1 MGLLDNLLSAF
12 LKATDPRPRYTES
25 RCLLYKNSVGGC
37 DKCYQACPKGA
48 VRLEGWRVELD
59 EVLCTG
65 CGLCTGVCPGL
76 ALEYPLGAIQEALI
90 RGKGKLRCSQ
100 AEGKGEEVLC
110 LGHLTPGLL
119 AEAGSRF
126 GKVVLARGNCAGCKI
141 GGASVPGHLARMAEE
156 ARRYHPVEVE
166 VVEGALPGEPV
177 ARRELFQALLGSAKR
192 TAADLL
198 PELSLPGLEAPSP
211 EAEGERPLPPELR
224 LRRLAAGRASEARWP
239 RIRVEEGCTLCP
251 VCTNVCP
258 TEAVR
263 RVREG
268 EEYALYL
275 RVEACTGCGACVE
288 SCPPQVIRLEEA
300 RKEEVGK
307 ELELFRGRP
316 PWYDL

>member
-1 MGLLDNLLSAF
+1 MGFLDGLLNVF
-12 LKATDPRPRYTES
+12 LKATDPRPRYTEA

-65 CGLCTGVCPGL
+65 CGLCTGVCPGI

-90 RGKGKLRCSQ
+90 RGKGKLRCSK

-110 LGHLTPGLL
+110 LGRLTPGLL

-126 GKVVLARGNCAGCKI
+126 GKVVLARGDCGACRI
-141 GGASVPGHLARMAEE
+141 GGPEVPEHLKRMAEE
-156 ARRYHPVEVE
+156 ARRYFPVEVE
-166 VVEGALPGEPV
+166 VVEGELPGERV
-177 ARRELFQALLGSAKR
+177 GRRELFQALLGSAKR
-192 TAADLL
+192 TAADLV
-198 PELSLPGLEAPSP
+198 PELPLPALE
-211 EAEGERPLPPELR
+211 EEREGELPAELR
-224 LRRLAAGRASEARWP
+224 LRRLAASRAPEVRWP

-268 EEYALYL
+268 EEYVLYL
-275 RVEACTGCGACVE
+275 QVAACTGCGACVE

-300 RKEEVGK
+300 PKEEVGK
-307 ELELFRGRP
+307 ELLLFRGKP

>member
-1 MGLLDNLLSAF
+1 MGLLDNLLNAF

-37 DKCYQACPKGA
+37 DRCYQACPRGA

-65 CGLCTGVCPGL
+65 CGLCTGVCPGV

-90 RGKGKLRCSQ
+90 RGKGQLRCSK

-110 LGHLTPGLL
+110 LGRLTPGLL

-126 GKVVLARGNCAGCKI
+126 GKVVLARGDCASCPI
-141 GGASVPGHLARMAEE
+141 GGPSVPEHLERMVEE

-166 VVEGALPGEPV
+166 VVEGPLPGEPV
-177 ARRELFQALLGSAKR
+177 GRRELFQALLGSAKR
-192 TAADLL
+192 TAADLV
-198 PELSLPGLEAPSP
+198 PELPLPALE
-211 EAEGERPLPPELR
+211 EGEGKGLPPELR
-224 LRRLAAGRASEARWP
+224 LRLLAARRASQVRWP

-258 TEAVR
+258 TGAVR

-268 EEYALYL
+268 EEYVLYL
-275 RVEACTGCGACVE
+275 QVEACTGCGACVE

-300 RKEEVGK
+300 PKEEVGQ

>member
-1 MGLLDNLLSAF
+1 MGLLDNLLNAF

-37 DKCYQACPKGA
+37 DRCYQVCPHGA
-48 VRLEGWRVELD
+48 VRLEGFRVELD

-65 CGLCTGVCPGL
+65 CGLCTGVCPGV

-90 RGKGKLRCSQ
+90 RGKGQIRCSK

-110 LGHLTPGLL
+110 LGRLTPGLL

-126 GKVVLARGNCAGCKI
+126 GKVVLARGACVSCRI
-141 GGASVPGHLARMAEE
+141 GGPSVPEHLGRMAEE

-166 VVEGALPGEPV
+166 VVEGPLPGEPV
-177 ARRELFQALLGSAKR
+177 GRRELFQALLGSAR
-192 TAADLL
+192 RAAAEMVPEPPL
-198 PELSLPGLEAPSP
+198 PTPEEEKSLPA
-211 EAEGERPLPPELR
+211 ELR
-224 LRRLAAGRASEARWP
+224 LRLVAARRASEVRWP

-251 VCTNVCP
+251 VCANVCP

-268 EEYALYL
+268 EEYVLL
-275 RVEACTGCGACVE
+275 LKVEACTGCGACVE

-300 RKEEVGK
+300 PKEELYQEV
-307 ELELFRGRP
+307 ELFRGKP

>member
-1 MGLLDNLLSAF
+1 MGLLDNLLNAF

-37 DKCYQACPKGA
+37 DRCYQVCPHGA
-48 VRLEGWRVELD
+48 VRLEGFRVELD

-65 CGLCTGVCPGL
+65 CGLCTGVCPGV

-90 RGKGKLRCSQ
+90 RGKGQIRCSK

-110 LGHLTPGLL
+110 LGRLTPGLL

-126 GKVVLARGNCAGCKI
+126 GKVVLARGDCATCRI
-141 GGASVPGHLARMAEE
+141 GGPSVPQHLERMAEE

-166 VVEGALPGEPV
+166 VVEGPLPGEPV
-177 ARRELFQALLGSAKR
+177 GRRELFQALLGSAR
-192 TAADLL
+192 RAAAEMV
-198 PELSLPGLEAPSP
+198 PEP
-211 EAEGERPLPPELR
+211 PLPAPEEAKGLPAELR
-224 LRRLAAGRASEARWP
+224 LRLVAARRASEVRWP

-268 EEYALYL
+268 EEYVLL
-275 RVEACTGCGACVE
+275 LKVEACTGCGACVE

-300 RKEEVGK
+300 PKEELYQEV
-307 ELELFRGRP
+307 ELFRGKP

>member
-1 MGLLDNLLSAF
+1 MGLLDNLLNAF

-37 DKCYQACPKGA
+37 DRCYQVCPHGA
-48 VRLEGWRVELD
+48 VRLEGFRVELD

-65 CGLCTGVCPGL
+65 CGLCTGVCPGV

-90 RGKGKLRCSQ
+90 RGKGQIRCSK

-110 LGHLTPGLL
+110 LGRLTPGLL

-126 GKVVLARGNCAGCKI
+126 GKVVLARGDCATCRI
-141 GGASVPGHLARMAEE
+141 GGPSVPEHLERMAEE
-156 ARRYHPVEVE
+156 ARRYHPVAVE
-166 VVEGALPGEPV
+166 VMEGPLPGEPV
-177 ARRELFQALLGSAKR
+177 GRRELFQALLGSAR
-192 TAADLL
+192 RAAAEMV
-198 PELSLPGLEAPSP
+198 PEP
-211 EAEGERPLPPELR
+211 PLPATEEEKGLPAELR
-224 LRRLAAGRASEARWP
+224 LRLVAARRASEVRWP

-251 VCTNVCP
+251 VCANVCP

-268 EEYALYL
+268 EEYVLL
-275 RVEACTGCGACVE
+275 LKVEACTGCGACVE

-300 RKEEVGK
+300 PKEELYQEV
-307 ELELFRGRP
+307 ELFRGKP

>member
-1 MGLLDNLLSAF
+1 MGFLDGLLNAF
-12 LKATDPRPRYTES
+12 LKATDPRPRYTEA

-37 DKCYQACPKGA
+37 DKCYGVCPKGA

-65 CGLCTGVCPGL
+65 CGLCTGVCPGV
-76 ALEYPLGAIQEALI
+76 ALEYPLGGIQEALI
-90 RGKGKLRCSQ
+90 RGKGKLRCSK

-110 LGHLTPGLL
+110 LGRLTPGLL

-126 GKVVLARGNCAGCKI
+126 GKVVLARGACGVCRI
-141 GGASVPGHLARMAEE
+141 GGPEVPERLARMVEE
-156 ARRYHPVEVE
+156 ARRYFPVEVE
-166 VVEGALPGEPV
+166 VVEGELPGEKV
-177 ARRELFQALLGSAKR
+177 GRRELFQALLGSAKR
-192 TAADLL
+192 TAADLV
-198 PELSLPGLEAPSP
+198 PELPLAASE
-211 EAEGERPLPPELR
+211 EKEGELPAELR
-224 LRRLAAGRASEARWP
+224 LRRLAASRAPEVRWP

-268 EEYALYL
+268 EEYVLYL
-275 RVEACTGCGACVE
+275 QVAACTGCGACVE

-300 RKEEVGK
+300 PKEEVGQA
-307 ELELFRGRP
+307 LEPFRGKP